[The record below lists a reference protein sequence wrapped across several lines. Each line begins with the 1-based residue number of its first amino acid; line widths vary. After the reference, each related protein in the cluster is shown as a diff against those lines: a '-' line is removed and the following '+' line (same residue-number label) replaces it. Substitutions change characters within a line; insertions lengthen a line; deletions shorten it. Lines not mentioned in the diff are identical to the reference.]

1 MAATVVKS
9 SEYGTFQLMVEHD
22 HGRTIYSVKSTKPN
36 VGIRIFVSNPLD
48 DDEKRSV
55 TAEVSSLS
63 TDDFGKLRERAAL
76 LVEASDF
83 LGEVNE
89 IVNA

>member
-22 HGRTIYSVKSTKPN
+22 HGRTIYSVKSAKPY
-36 VGIRIFVSNPLD
+36 ISMFVSNPLD

-55 TAEVSSLS
+55 EVHVASFSA
-63 TDDFGKLRERAAL
+63 DDSGKLRERAAL

-83 LGEVNE
+83 LSEVNE